1 MGRIPPECSEL
12 LSTVV
17 CYMSGSK
24 LPKKASRTRLGDHG
38 AVCPLHVL
46 VCARAV
52 GAHMGRGFS
61 CPLSAFCGTSL
72 GEKARACLWCPL
84 GPGAHLWC
92 LLGTGVIVLS
102 GVAAW

>member
-38 AVCPLHVL
+38 AVCSLHVL
-46 VCARAV
+46 VCARA
-52 GAHMGRGFS
+52 R
-61 CPLSAFCGTSL
+61 L
-72 GEKARACLWCPL
+72 GHTWAEGSHVL
-84 GPGAHLWC
+84 C
-92 LLGTGVIVLS
+92 LLSVGPAWERRLERVCGVHWGRVPTC
-102 GVAAW
+102 GVFWGPV